1 MAGIHPAFAE
11 FGTSGSS
18 FTSMNKIDPE
28 RERQRLERLY
38 AEMADEELDKLLR
51 TADDLTEIARESL
64 KKELEKRGSRVEFDK
79 LEEEAEPDHRELV
92 TIAHVRD
99 LQEAMLARG
108 RLASAGIES
117 FVADENLV
125 RLNWFLSNVIGNL
138 RLQVREEDAQVAK
151 EIIGQSVP
159 EWFDL
164 ADGEA
169 PFHQPKCPKC
179 ESVDIQFEG
188 VDRGLGLTAAWL
200 LSLPLHLRRDAW
212 RCNTCGAQWQDL

>member
-1 MAGIHPAFAE
+1 
-11 FGTSGSS
+11 
-18 FTSMNKIDPE
+18 MNKIDPQ

-51 TADDLTEIARESL
+51 TADELTEIARESL
-64 KKELEKRGSRVEFDK
+64 KKELEKRGSRVEFDE
-79 LEEEAEPDHRELV
+79 LQEETEPDHRELV
-92 TIAHVRD
+92 TIAYVRD

-125 RLNWFLSNVIGNL
+125 SLNWFLSNVIGNL
-138 RLQVREEDAQVAK
+138 RLQVREQDAQAAK
-151 EIIGQSVP
+151 EILGQSVP
-159 EWFDL
+159 ERFDL

-169 PFHQPKCPKC
+169 PFEQPKCPKC
-179 ESVDIQFEG
+179 QSVDIQFEG
-188 VDRGLGLTAAWL
+188 IDRGVGLTAAWL

-212 RCNTCGAQWQDL
+212 RCNACGAQWQDIEEPEASKLEEENP